1 MSGQSEEKPPQILN
15 KVLNDMKQMKGRQDN
30 MDSRLRAMKIE
41 NVALWR
47 ELSIMRQKHIKQQQ
61 IVNKVTNSHL
71 TGSSEPACAMEW

>member
-1 MSGQSEEKPPQILN
+1 MSGQSEQKPPQVLN

-61 IVNKVTNSHL
+61 IVNKVTKSHL
-71 TGSSEPACAMEW
+71 TGSSEPACVMEW